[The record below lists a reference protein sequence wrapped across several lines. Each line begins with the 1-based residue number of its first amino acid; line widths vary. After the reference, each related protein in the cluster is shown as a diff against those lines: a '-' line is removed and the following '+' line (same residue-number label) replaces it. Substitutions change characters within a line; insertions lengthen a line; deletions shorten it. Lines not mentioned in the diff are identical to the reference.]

1 MKFYRDIVEA
11 HPNSQIYDKCWDGYK
26 KVPGKTRGEKGSCEK
41 ISNEAYDA
49 WDEADMWYQF
59 DTSTKKL
66 KQKTWYHAQER
77 EARANGWHDSHDKAM
92 KAHGYFPSKFKKG
105 EYVVKGDDGKWIKV
119 YPYAD
124 KTVKE
129 FAPAGGGTPP
139 RGPKTPGRDPWG
151 GDDGPGDDPY
161 SRPEPKHLSLI
172 HI

>member
-77 EARANGWHDSHDKAM
+77 EARANGWHNSHDKAM
-92 KAHGYFPSKFKKG
+92 QAHGYFPSKFKKG

-124 KTVKE
+124 KGMSE
-129 FAPAGGGTPP
+129 
-139 RGPKTPGRDPWG
+139 
-151 GDDGPGDDPY
+151 
-161 SRPEPKHLSLI
+161 ELNELSNTDQESY
-172 HI
+172 